1 MSWLGGSQPFVK
13 HASTTH
19 VAFRP
24 FTQAY
29 SREISGTVAAE
40 SKLKVSWG
48 FVQNCLN
55 FSFWMLV
62 FLSLCVLWFCIFFL
76 CAFVFIFVFQCF
88 HDCISV
94 FVFSCFCFWV
104 FVPVFSCLCFWI
116 FVFLCLCF
124 CVFIFVFL
132 SYICVIVSTW
142 YKFMYHLYKRRPGYY
157 FCLKTSQSVFMMI
170 YFTIFKSFICLC
182 LLFPQCLLPIS
193 ILEYLSDFIRACFCY
208 RVLYI
213 MRCSMCIFRHSESSF
228 VVCVT

>member
-62 FLSLCVLWFCIFFL
+62 FLSLCVLWFCIFFSL
-76 CAFVFIFVFQCF
+76 CFCF
-88 HDCISV
+88 HFCISV
-94 FVFSCFCFWV
+94 FSWLYFCVCVFMFLFLSICAC
-104 FVPVFSCLCFWI
+104 I
-116 FVFLCLCF
+116 FMLVFLNF
-124 CVFIFVFL
+124 CVFMFVLLCF
-132 SYICVIVSTW
+132 
-142 YKFMYHLYKRRPGYY
+142 Y
-157 FCLKTSQSVFMMI
+157 FCVSELYM
-170 YFTIFKSFICLC
+170 
-182 LLFPQCLLPIS
+182 
-193 ILEYLSDFIRACFCY
+193 CY
-208 RVLYI
+208 
-213 MRCSMCIFRHSESSF
+213 CIHLI
-228 VVCVT
+228 